1 MPVIDHVSLCSVTM
15 DMFKKLKVNTRNLN
29 KDVLSP
35 HYKVVRCLHSMFVF
49 ALHSFLFSIVANLQG
64 KMGNQAGS
72 LKKHIETAEKT
83 GLDCY
88 HSEL

>member
-83 GLDCY
+83 GLHFY
-88 HSEL
+88 HFEL

>member
-15 DMFKKLKVNTRNLN
+15 DLFKKLKVNTRNL
-29 KDVLSP
+29 DQEVLSP

-49 ALHSFLFSIVANLQG
+49 ALHSFLFNIVANLQG

-83 GLDCY
+83 GLHCY
-88 HSEL
+88 PFGL

>member
-49 ALHSFLFSIVANLQG
+49 CS
-64 KMGNQAGS
+64 
-72 LKKHIETAEKT
+72 T
-83 GLDCY
+83 
-88 HSEL
+88 